1 MKKFIFLIV
10 IIVLPIRLYSQK
22 NDTTYCDVPLYSI
35 NEKSFFDII
44 DTMLYL
50 EKQRG
55 IEISPDSCS
64 IIVAKFSRLG
74 DFFYFRR
81 DTGNFYNATILS
93 SMKDSLRIVM
103 YGKYVIRIAND
114 PYRGIIDELL
124 KKTDETLEL
133 RCISEEP
140 KTEEDTILVED
151 DCEFALPFVRIV
163 SYYADGK
170 FHIRIKMDED
180 GNLY

>member
-1 MKKFIFLIV
+1 MIV
-10 IIVLPIRLYSQK
+10 IIVSPIRLYSQK
-22 NDTTYCDVPLYSI
+22 IDTTYCDVPLYSI
-35 NEKSFFDII
+35 NERSFFDII

-74 DFFYFRR
+74 EFFYFRR
-81 DTGNFYNATILS
+81 DTGNFYNAAILS

-133 RCISEEP
+133 RCVSEEL

-151 DCEFALPFVRIV
+151 DSEFALPFVRIV